1 MRSAKILALAL
12 LVPTLRAQPI
22 SAFGTFVPLGL
33 PSRVPRA
40 FAAADRLTLLLSH
53 QSHDRNREPVR
64 VWHVD
69 RDELDTRLLESK
81 KEVRVA
87 AQSIEFGDDNETVQ
101 P

>member
-1 MRSAKILALAL
+1 
-12 LVPTLRAQPI
+12 
-22 SAFGTFVPLGL
+22 
-33 PSRVPRA
+33 
-40 FAAADRLTLLLSH
+40 
-53 QSHDRNREPVR
+53 